1 MHETKCQPR
10 VPGTGQ
16 RAASHITL
24 DPKTGDPALLV
35 FDQQVSPCKACK
47 LYGSRGCVWCGPGG
61 APVPGWELSPGGG
74 TISCS
79 WPCLPFAGTLDL
91 APDRCLVCRHP
102 TGRALGRPQARA
114 KGGARA
120 GHKENFCLEK
130 SDCELRSLTRP
141 WRHSLGLGCAMVPAD
156 EPGGGHP
163 CPSRSMHSNL
173 PATPRKLG
181 EAPAPPAPPPFEG
194 PRLISR
200 GPVLLQMDR
209 PSHGPWGG
217 PCGLRGDKLKA
228 SNHAVSHQI
237 VGLLE
242 GENAG

>member
-1 MHETKCQPR
+1 M
-10 VPGTGQ
+10 G
-16 RAASHITL
+16 
-24 DPKTGDPALLV
+24 
-35 FDQQVSPCKACK
+35 
-47 LYGSRGCVWCGPGG
+47 RG
-61 APVPGWELSPGGG
+61 PGWEKKRCKEGRGGW
-74 TISCS
+74 SD
-79 WPCLPFAGTLDL
+79 TL
-91 APDRCLVCRHP
+91 
-102 TGRALGRPQARA
+102 RALGPGVSLCFLSRA
-114 KGGARA
+114 VGAQEGKQSREWGRGQIPVPA
-120 GHKENFCLEK
+120 GPSDLGVLGPVRDPGTTLGWWWGRWVPPAFSDPILE
-130 SDCELRSLTRP
+130 SQPFPLPPASQ
-141 WRHSLGLGCAMVPAD
+141 GCAMVPAD

-163 CPSRSMHSNL
+163 CPSRLMHSTL
-173 PATPRKLG
+173 PAAPRKLG
-181 EAPAPPAPPPFEG
+181 ETPAPPAPPPFEG